1 MSGHPPSDPR
11 PSRKK
16 LRKWLEV
23 FQPSKDSW
31 AEPPFSAV
39 AQVLTQDPELQKE
52 WQRIESQDRQI
63 RSIIAET
70 PVPKGLL
77 ERTLAR
83 LASAERE
90 VSSASTIDASRDV
103 LISHPSPSI
112 LGAKWNE
119 LHPREE
125 ASPHWAKVETG
136 WARKASSRDLP
147 LSFTGEKRFANGQ
160 RAALASF
167 LTRGLLGSLLAVSL
181 IFCLLWPFV
190 QLSLWHRQSG
200 WTSSALLERAIVHFR
215 SDRSYYATGRLVA
228 QEPPPSG
235 FRPSCRVYGWQVSR
249 WRSTDLLPA
258 RTTIAFDLPP
268 VRGISAT
275 LYVTD
280 VPISGLPDLPPSS
293 PSLNTG
299 MCSAGIWQENGRVL
313 ILVVAGGPD
322 AYRQFLLDAG
332 RELA

>member
-1 MSGHPPSDPR
+1 MSGHPPSVPR

-31 AEPPFSAV
+31 AEAPFSAV

-63 RSIIAET
+63 RGIIGQT

-83 LASAERE
+83 LASAQRE
-90 VSSASTIDASRDV
+90 VSSASTSDPRQDV
-103 LISHPSPSI
+103 WVSAPSPSI
-112 LGAKWNE
+112 LGAKQNE

-125 ASPHWAKVETG
+125 ASPHGGKVEAG
-136 WARKASSRDLP
+136 WARKLNGPDLP
-147 LSFTGEKRFANGQ
+147 LSLTGEKGFGNGQ

-200 WTSSALLERAIVHFR
+200 WTSSALLERAIAHFR
-215 SDRSYYATGRLVA
+215 SDRSYYATGRPVG

-235 FRPSCRVYGWQVSR
+235 FRPSRRVYGWQVSR

-280 VPISGLPDLPPSS
+280 VPISGLPDFPPSS

-322 AYRQFLLDAG
+322 AYRQFVLDAR
-332 RELA
+332 REVA

>member
-1 MSGHPPSDPR
+1 MSGHPPSDSR

-31 AEPPFSAV
+31 AEAPFSAV

-52 WQRIESQDRQI
+52 WQRIESQDREI
-63 RSIIAET
+63 RNIITQT

-90 VSSASTIDASRDV
+90 VSSASTSDAGQDKLV
-103 LISHPSPSI
+103 LHASPS
-112 LGAKWNE
+112 LPGAKGKE
-119 LHPREE
+119 APPGEE
-125 ASPHWAKVETG
+125 ASPHRGKVEAG
-136 WARKASSRDLP
+136 WAREVRGRDLP
-147 LSFTGEKRFANGQ
+147 LSFTGEKRFGNGQ

-167 LTRGLLGSLLAVSL
+167 LTRGLLGSLLALSL
-181 IFCLLWPFV
+181 MFCLLWPFV
-190 QLSLWHRQSG
+190 HLSLWHHQSG
-200 WTSSALLERAIVHFR
+200 WTSSALLERAIAHFR
-215 SDRSYYATGRLVA
+215 SDRSSYATGRLVG

-258 RTTIAFDLPP
+258 GTTIAFDLPP
-268 VRGISAT
+268 VGGVSAT

-280 VPISGLPDLPPSS
+280 VYIPGLPDLPPSS

-299 MCSAGIWQENGRVL
+299 MCSAGIWEENGRVL

-322 AYRQFLLDAG
+322 AYRQFVLDAG
-332 RELA
+332 REVA